1 MSGRNTM
8 PENITVIIPSYC
20 PDDRLPATVH
30 GLIAAGADDIAV
42 INDGS
47 GKEYEPVFDEVRR
60 TPCCTVIEHASNRG
74 KGAAIKSG
82 MVFCL
87 TDARLQEE

>member
-1 MSGRNTM
+1 MSDRNTM

-47 GKEYEPVFDEVRR
+47 GKEYEPGSIFE
-60 TPCCTVIEHASNRG
+60 
-74 KGAAIKSG
+74 KSG
-82 MVFCL
+82 PHTFDGAGAPGHRRSV
-87 TDARLQEE
+87 

>member
-30 GLIAAGADDIAV
+30 GLLAEGDDSNAV
-42 INDGS
+42 IHDVS
-47 GKEYEPVFDEVRR
+47 
-60 TPCCTVIEHASNRG
+60 
-74 KGAAIKSG
+74 
-82 MVFCL
+82 
-87 TDARLQEE
+87 

>member
-47 GKEYEPVFDEVRR
+47 GKEYEPVFDEVRSM
-60 TPCCTVIEHASNRG
+60 PCCTTQQRTVSRSAPRSTPPR
-74 KGAAIKSG
+74 KPRCS
-82 MVFCL
+82 
-87 TDARLQEE
+87 R